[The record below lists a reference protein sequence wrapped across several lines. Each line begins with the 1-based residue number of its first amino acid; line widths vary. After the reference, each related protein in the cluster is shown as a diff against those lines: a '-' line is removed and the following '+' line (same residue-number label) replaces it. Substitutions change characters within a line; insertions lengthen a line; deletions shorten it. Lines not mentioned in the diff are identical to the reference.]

1 MVKYEETIELESL
14 PNELREDIIEKA
26 VAGTIKLYGV
36 SCGVNAQLIPLHSG
50 QVQKIKSE
58 YPDKV
63 IVRIISDYNNLGNL
77 YPSPAYAEGMLSN
90 GMAIKISKNE
100 LRICK
105 SDLNKLESASLC
117 TSSNSISQE
126 EKISLLDSP
135 YWNALEELCLKAIKA
150 YPSWKASRISKHK
163 IKKTSELKEFIK
175 AQGAND
181 REAHVV
187 ARVLADK
194 YEELR

>member
-14 PNELREDIIEKA
+14 RRELQEDIIEKA

-36 SCGVNAQLIPLHSG
+36 SCRVNAQPIPLHSG
-50 QVQKIKSE
+50 QIQKIKSE

-63 IVRIISDYNNLGNL
+63 IVRIITDYNNLGNL

-90 GMAIKISKNE
+90 GTAIKISKNE
-100 LRICK
+100 LRIHK
-105 SDLNKLESASLC
+105 SDLNKLESDFLC
-117 TSSNSISQE
+117 TSSNPISQE

-150 YPSWKASRISKHK
+150 YPSWKASRKSKHK
-163 IKKTSELKEFIK
+163 IKKSSELKEFTK

-181 REAHVV
+181 REAQVV

-194 YEELR
+194 YEEL